1 MKFNEFKPSS
11 GPQLTEEQQVV
22 LDYCKGEITKEDAVK
37 KLSEAPDDGNLERP
51 QSSDFFTRTINKSGP
66 RKGKAKYGLNL
77 GGDWRD
83 QLNKLT
89 GGRVDS
95 RAQQNA
101 QDKAT
106 SAARKKGLLG
116 PDVYKAGQAAL
127 AATPGVDGKLYSGN
141 KLKVKDKS
149 ALAAPPPKDFPDATA
164 ADYSGPVAKKK
175 KAPVK
180 ATAAN
185 TRDYDKTLAMQK
197 KLIAGGAEIDAD
209 GLMGPKTRAAMK
221 AAGMAPKPKPKP
233 TPKPTAKPKPMPK
246 RMDPMEPGDDYRKP
260 ASDKIPGMKLAYT
273 AKPTAKTPAAKIP
286 AVPAPVPQVP
296 AQKKQ
301 SGRGIIGGTV
311 AAIKRSNQRNRK
323 QAAADYKNNP
333 NKKVTIPGTKVAFKP
348 LQGDPNDP
356 FGGLGA

>member
-11 GPQLTEEQQVV
+11 RPQLTEEQQVV

-66 RKGKAKYGLNL
+66 RKGKASYGFNL

-141 KLKVKDKS
+141 KLKVTDKP
-149 ALAAPPPKDFPDATA
+149 AN
-164 ADYSGPVAKKK
+164 ADPSQSGPFKKGDGAETDKFKLPAPKPFK
-175 KAPVK
+175 KGDGAELDDYRQVKRDKVK

-197 KLIAGGAEIDAD
+197 KLIAGGAKIDAD

-233 TPKPTAKPKPMPK
+233 TAKPKSMPK
-246 RMDPMEPGDDYRKP
+246 RMDTMEPSNDYRKP
-260 ASDKIPGMKLAYT
+260 ASDKIPGMKLA
-273 AKPTAKTPAAKIP
+273 
-286 AVPAPVPQVP
+286 
-296 AQKKQ
+296 
-301 SGRGIIGGTV
+301 
-311 AAIKRSNQRNRK
+311 
-323 QAAADYKNNP
+323 
-333 NKKVTIPGTKVAFKP
+333 
-348 LQGDPNDP
+348 
-356 FGGLGA
+356 